1 MSGLTN
7 LLNIAKVGL
16 LAQQTSLQT
25 IGHNISNVNTPGY
38 SKQSVTLA
46 AKDPTPTFIGPM
58 GNGVDAVEVTRAYD
72 RFITSTLFAKN
83 SELSG
88 LETRL
93 SGLKTVESLFNE
105 VEDNGLNGLIEDF
118 WQGWDDLANNAE
130 GTAERTT
137 LVQRATMLTQAVRDK
152 YQNLMALSKDI
163 DLNIQSSVDDI
174 NNITKQIAD
183 LNVQIVSA
191 ESGHH
196 SANDLRD
203 QRDELLKRL
212 SQLAD
217 VRYFETERGSYTV
230 MIGQGSPLVEDNKS
244 WDLKI
249 IGGDVTWLGTN
260 GQQFKL
266 TTTDISSGELGGW
279 LDIKSKLK
287 PRDVTELT
295 NSVVNTAGNE
305 AIHLDTLFSDID
317 GVNVTGQFSISFSG
331 TDQTG
336 AGITGTYDSDD
347 DVDGDGVTGTIRDF
361 AAFIENSFNNNVQV
375 TTTEDGRIKIEDI
388 NPGEHPI
395 SFQIDSISGGITG
408 LNLGKFDNNYP
419 LSYTERLNQIAQQLI
434 KEVNKQHAQGVGLI
448 PLQEATA
455 SNSVLNPDEPLESK
469 ASGLEFS
476 EDVQDGS
483 FQIWLFD
490 PDGNVIDQDAGTP
503 RINEP
508 VTITIDE
515 NTTLTDLAD
524 QINNITGL
532 NARILNGSLVIG
544 VDETSGVGGFAFGK
558 DTSNV
563 LMALGLNSFFT
574 GTGANDIQ
582 VNSDLVNDPRLVAAA
597 QVEEPGVVSVTSKQV
612 TEPARVLGLSID
624 QGSFSIT
631 FDGLGGAVTRT
642 INVNKSGDNPD
653 SLRDILNKIEDLDE
667 VKRAWVEEGTVH
679 IETET
684 GYEITQLEDS
694 ASEPTHF
701 FEYTGLTLNGSQTR
715 LDGTLAVDRTF
726 DPITAYDTNVV
737 DGTLTLVLYD
747 ENGVAYSTVDIDVD
761 SDVDTLEDIR
771 DKIDAQNDLKAV
783 IENGRLQISAAGN
796 ADSFAI
802 SDDSSGLTEYL
813 AIQTPP
819 GGRLSPAN
827 NQNAL
832 AMKRL
837 SYQPIGEL
845 DDATISD
852 AYHSLVGT
860 VGIDTRT
867 VNLDYD
873 FMRGAVNDLQ
883 ARREDVS
890 GVSID
895 EELSDLLKY
904 QHAYTAAAKLIKV
917 ADELFVSLL
926 QSK

>member
-7 LLNIAKVGL
+7 LLNIGKVGL

-46 AKDPTPTFIGPM
+46 AKDPTPTFIGPL

-88 LETRL
+88 LETKL

-137 LVQRATMLTQAVRDK
+137 LIQRASMLSQAVRDK

-174 NNITKQIAD
+174 NNISKQIAE

-191 ESGHH
+191 ESGGH

-203 QRDELLKRL
+203 QRDELVKRL
-212 SQLAD
+212 SQLAN

-230 MIGQGSPLVEDNKS
+230 MIGQGSPLVEDDKS
-244 WDLKI
+244 WELKV
-249 IGGDVTWLGTN
+249 IGGDVTWLGSH
-260 GQQFKL
+260 GQQFEL

-279 LDIKSKLK
+279 LGIKSKLQ
-287 PRDVTELT
+287 PRDITELT

-305 AIHLDTLFSDID
+305 PIHLDTLFEDID
-317 GVNVTGQFSISFSG
+317 GVSVTGQFSISFSG
-331 TDQTG
+331 TDQDG
-336 AGITGTYDSDD
+336 AGITGTYNSDD

-361 AAFIENSFNNNVQV
+361 ATFIENSFSNTVQV

-388 NPGEHPI
+388 DPGEHPI
-395 SFQIDSISGGITG
+395 SFQIDSISGDITG

-419 LSYTERLNQIAQQLI
+419 LSYTEQLNQIAQQLI
-434 KEVNKQHAQGVGLI
+434 KEVNNQHAQGVGLI

-455 SNSVLNPDEPLESK
+455 TNEALNTDEPLESK

-483 FQIWLFD
+483 FEIWVFD
-490 PDGNVIDQDAGTP
+490 PDGNVIDQDGTTAQ
-503 RINEP
+503 INEP
-508 VTITIDE
+508 VTITIDSD
-515 NTTLTDLAD
+515 TTLEDLAD
-524 QINNITGL
+524 QIDNITGL
-532 NARILNGSLVIG
+532 NARILNGTLVIG

-558 DTSNV
+558 DTSNA

-574 GTGANDIQ
+574 GTGANDIAI
-582 VNSDLVNDPRLVAAA
+582 NTDIVNDPRLVAAA
-597 QVEEPGVVSVTSKQV
+597 QVEEPGVVSVTSTQV
-612 TEPARVLGLSID
+612 TEPARVLGLTID
-624 QGSFSIT
+624 EGSFSIT
-631 FDGLGGAVTRT
+631 FDGPDGPITRT
-642 INVNKSGDNPD
+642 IDVTKSGTNPD
-653 SLRDILNKIEDLDE
+653 SLEDILGRIESLDE
-667 VKRAWVEEGTVH
+667 VERAWVEEGKVH
-679 IETET
+679 IETAT
-684 GYEITQLEDS
+684 GFEITQIEDS
-694 ASEPTHF
+694 SSEPTHF
-701 FEYTGLTLNGSQTR
+701 FEYTGITLSGSQTR

-726 DPITAYDTNVV
+726 DPITEYDTNVV
-737 DGTLTLVLYD
+737 DGTLTFVLYD
-747 ENGVAYSTVDIDVD
+747 EQGAYSTIDIDVD
-761 SDVDTLEDIR
+761 PDTDTIEDIR
-771 DKIDAQNDLKAV
+771 DRIDAQDDLKAV
-783 IENGRLQISAAGN
+783 IENGQLQISAAGN
-796 ADSFAI
+796 ALTFAI
-802 SDDSSGLTEYL
+802 SDDSSGLTSYL
-813 AIQTPP
+813 EISTPP

-827 NQNAL
+827 NLNAL

-837 SYQPIGEL
+837 SYKPIGEL
-845 DDATISD
+845 DDATLSD

-867 VNLDYD
+867 VSLDFD

-926 QSK
+926 ETK